1 MTYSKQEEQLE
12 DINGYSD
19 DSVSETDS
27 VEEEESETDSVEEE
41 ESGRFIE
48 LRNKIKKL
56 GDELNLAYVE
66 EYSIK
71 IKKNTVNSDRIAYFL
86 TNTNMKLNDDDID
99 KKQKK
104 INNIINDNLDYLKNE
119 LKIKKMPHIEDNKP
133 ISEFVYGKDNNKSKV
148 YLGYYQ
154 DELSV
159 AKGFEFDKDNIISRT
174 YYQKKVKEDIFKK
187 YKLLKKYQTFFN
199 YKNFTTYYIRKKN
212 KNIDQVCLVYDDIIK
227 IKNFILLFTKICDK
241 LKWEKKDLLKIL
253 NKNKHKNI
261 NIITF
266 GDDYITIY
274 YQDDSNEYI

>member
-133 ISEFVYGKDNNKSKV
+133 ISEFVYAKDNNKSKV

-154 DELSV
+154 DELIVMKS
-159 AKGFEFDKDNIISRT
+159 FEFDNDDIISRT
-174 YYQKKVKEDIFKK
+174 YYEKEVKEDIFKK
-187 YKLLKKYQTFFN
+187 YKLLKNYQTFFN

-212 KNIDQVCLVYDDIIK
+212 KNIDQVSLFYT
-227 IKNFILLFTKICDK
+227 NFIQIKDFIMLFTKICDK
-241 LKWEKKDLLKIL
+241 LKWKKEELLKIL
-253 NKNKHKNI
+253 HKNKHKYVNV
-261 NIITF
+261 ITF
-266 GDDYITIY
+266 GDDYISIY
-274 YQDDSNEYI
+274 YYEDYSI